1 MRVQN
6 HDVVISIFRHLD
18 VEPVG
23 GLCLFAFVSAHYGIE
38 KMVSLLPAY
47 CSVSELVQWIVL
59 VNAGS
64 IVLKV

>member
-6 HDVVISIFRHLD
+6 HDVFIGILRHLD

-23 GLCLFAFVSAHYGIE
+23 GLGLFAFVSAHYGIE

-47 CSVSELVQWIVL
+47 CSVPNLFR
-59 VNAGS
+59 G
-64 IVLKV
+64 